1 MSPRD
6 GHVHAVGL
14 ASIEIQKLQDSIF
27 SLLEKSRTEIRD
39 VVTYAV
45 GREPIEGPGK
55 EALRSA
61 RRISAHLA
69 EAIDQCEKTKV
80 HLTDHSQR
88 L

>member
-1 MSPRD
+1 MSPRN

-27 SLLEKSRTEIRD
+27 DLLKRSRADIRD
-39 VVTYAV
+39 MVTYAV
-45 GREPIEGPGK
+45 GHDPIDGPGK
-55 EALRSA
+55 EALHSVLK
-61 RRISAHLA
+61 ISAHLA
-69 EAIDQCEKTKV
+69 EAIDQCEKTKG